1 MILIIIQ
8 SDIIYSVKSF
18 TDSAYEVIEYDK
30 NGNLTKDLNKKIK
43 EIEYNYLNLP
53 IFVIFD
59 NGNTFLICMIPTV

>member
-1 MILIIIQ
+1 M
-8 SDIIYSVKSF
+8 
-18 TDSAYEVIEYDK
+18 IEYDK